1 MGLIGA
7 LLLTVFSIIMLSVL
21 RTRLHFE
28 FVAVSILIF
37 GSNLVGKWIYTIIF
51 LPGTILHELSH
62 WLMAELLGVG
72 TGEITILPDF
82 DDNLEGDREKL
93 GSVQTAKTGPLR
105 SFLIGAAP
113 FLTGLAVLFVL
124 GSLLLRGDL
133 LLWQYALIFYSV
145 IVVGSSMLLSKE
157 DRKSWP
163 FIAILLVVV
172 TVIYYVLPIKI
183 PQDLILGATS
193 LIVRLNQVLFVT
205 AGAILVIIGISHGLR
220 RIIERLLGKKVIRR
234 WVLWS

>member
-7 LLLTVFSIIMLSVL
+7 LALTVLSIFLLSVQ
-21 RTRLHFE
+21 RTKLHYE
-28 FVAVSILIF
+28 FVALSILIF

-82 DDNLEGDREKL
+82 DDKLEGDREKL

-113 FLTGLAVLFVL
+113 FITGLSVLFVL
-124 GSLLLRGDL
+124 GSLLLQGGWF
-133 LLWQYALIFYSV
+133 LWQYALIFYGI
-145 IVVGSSMLLSKE
+145 IVVGSSMLLSRE
-157 DRKSWP
+157 DRRSWP
-163 FIAILLVVV
+163 FIAILVTILV
-172 TVIYYVLPIKI
+172 VIYYALPIKI
-183 PQDLILGATS
+183 PEHFIVATTS
-193 LIVRLNQVLFVT
+193 LVVKLNQVLFVT
-205 AGAILVIIGISHGLR
+205 VFTILVIIGISYTLR
-220 RIIERLLGKKVIRR
+220 RIIEKLLGKKVIRR
-234 WVLWS
+234 

>member
-7 LLLTVFSIIMLSVL
+7 LLLTVFLIIMLSVL

-82 DDNLEGDREKL
+82 EDKLEGDREKL
-93 GSVQTAKTGPLR
+93 GSVETAKTGPLR
-105 SFLIGAAP
+105 SFFIGAAP
-113 FLTGLAVLFVL
+113 FITGLSVLFVL
-124 GSLLLRGDL
+124 GSLLLQGGWL
-133 LLWQYALIFYSV
+133 FWQYALIFYG
-145 IVVGSSMLLSKE
+145 IIIVGSSMLLSRE
-157 DRKSWP
+157 DRRSWP
-163 FIAILLVVV
+163 FIAILVTILVVV
-172 TVIYYVLPIKI
+172 YYALPIKI
-183 PQDLILGATS
+183 PEQFIVATTS
-193 LIVRLNQVLFVT
+193 LLVKLNQVLFVT
-205 AGAILVIIGISHGLR
+205 VFAILVIIGISYGLR
-220 RIIERLLGKKVIRR
+220 RIIEKLLGKKVIRR
-234 WVLWS
+234 